1 MTDFEPGK
9 AVELAPGVRRLVAPN
24 PGLMTGPGTNT
35 YLLGEREVA
44 VIDPGP
50 RIEVHLDAIR
60 EEAPGRIRWI
70 LVTHTHPDHSPAAM
84 PLAQQTDSTLLG
96 MPPPKGKVQDKTFRP
111 DRVVADGELLETD
124 EFTLRAVHTPGHA
137 SNHVCYRHEG
147 EQMLF
152 TGDHI
157 MNGSTVVIDPPD
169 GNMSDYLASL
179 DKLKTLGLA
188 SLAPGH
194 GGVIDNPNE
203 MIDWLVDHRLGREA
217 KVVASLDAHPDSTLW
232 DLTAHVYD
240 EVDPRLHRLASR
252 SLLAH
257 LEKLELESRAER
269 TGDRWRLTS
278 QS

>member
-1 MTDFEPGK
+1 MTEFEPGK
-9 AVELAPGVRRLVAPN
+9 AVVVAPGVRRLVAPN

-44 VIDPGP
+44 VVDPGP

-60 EEAPGRIRWI
+60 DESPGPIRWI

-84 PLAQQTDSTLLG
+84 PLARHTDSTLLG
-96 MPPPKGKVQDKTFRP
+96 MPPPQGKVQDKTFRP
-111 DRVVADGELLETD
+111 DRVVEDGELLETD

-147 EQMLF
+147 ERMLF

-169 GNMSDYLASL
+169 GSMSDYLASL
-179 DKLKTLGLA
+179 DKLRTLDLA
-188 SLAPGH
+188 ALAPGH
-194 GGVIDNPNE
+194 GAIIDNPNE
-203 MIDWLVDHRLGREA
+203 VIDWLIDHRLGREA
-217 KVVASLDAHPDSTLW
+217 KVIAALEAHPGSTLW
-232 DLTAHVYD
+232 DLTPHVYD
-240 EVDPRLHRLASR
+240 EVDPKLHRLASR

-257 LEKLELESRAER
+257 LEKLELENRAER
-269 TGDRWRLTS
+269 TDDRWRLMPDT
-278 QS
+278 